1 MHIVERLE
9 NFVYQETSSVK
20 VHYGG
25 KVNMIILNMRS
36 EYECWFYVQI
46 LWVVAGVWRFISS
59 LDDGLSL
66 LRSQISSQK
75 KPKDKSK

>member
-9 NFVYQETSSVK
+9 NFCVPGDVQRLGTSRWKSQC
-20 VHYGG
+20 
-25 KVNMIILNMRS
+25 MIILNMRS

-46 LWVVAGVWRFISS
+46 LWVAGVWWFISS
-59 LDDGLSL
+59 LDDGLGL